1 MKEILGETLD
11 ESGIFNIYAQ
21 THIIPLLRNIASGDM
36 CSWSKTHYQV
46 VNGYCTGTVNTEDT
60 TFHVS
65 FNLSGDGC
73 EFDCH
78 ELHIYN
84 MPTEVLY
91 RNNDAI
97 CIEIPSINA
106 QGKTE
111 TFYNII
117 PSYCLLHLTR
127 RII

>member
-1 MKEILGETLD
+1 MLKHILFLFFV
-11 ESGIFNIYAQ
+11 I
-21 THIIPLLRNIASGDM
+21 LLLVICALGV
-36 CSWSKTHYQV
+36 KTHYQV
-46 VNGYCTGTVNTEDT
+46 VNGYWTGTVNTEDT
-60 TFHVS
+60 IFHVS

-97 CIEIPSINA
+97 
-106 QGKTE
+106 
-111 TFYNII
+111 
-117 PSYCLLHLTR
+117 
-127 RII
+127 